1 MTELF
6 WNIVPDAQKS
16 LNLLRKE
23 FAQLQKE
30 SVQPEQKGF
39 REAAAAEAK
48 ETESREQEEQE
59 NGSDISNR

>member
-30 SVQPEQKGF
+30 TGQPRQDGF
-39 REAAAAEAK
+39 REAAAAEIK

>member
-23 FAQLQKE
+23 FALLQKE
-30 SVQPEQKGF
+30 ADQPVQDGF
-39 REAAAAEAK
+39 REAAAAEIK
-48 ETESREQEEQE
+48 ETESKKQEEEE